1 MNNSQRVLVNTLAQY
16 IRVFI
21 SMFLSLYTI
30 RIVLKALGADDFGI
44 YSLVAGVV
52 SMLAFVTN
60 ALVQTTQ
67 RFVSYYQGQ
76 GNVQKIKEVF
86 CTSLIIHI
94 VLGLVVVMLL
104 EVLTPFIFD
113 GLLFISPDRI
123 NAAST
128 VYQTVVG
135 MLFIT
140 FITSPFRALLVSH
153 ENIVYISIID
163 IFDVVLKL
171 LFAILLVY
179 VPMDKLVFYGITM
192 LLVQAFNLVALS
204 LYCARHY
211 VECVFPRKSM
221 LHVSYVKDLVTFA
234 GWNIYST
241 ACIVGRQQGVAIV
254 VNRILGTVA
263 NAAYGIGFQ
272 LAGYTNFLS
281 ASLVNAVRPQ
291 IMKAEGAGD
300 RQKALW
306 LSNVISKFSFF
317 LLSAIC
323 VPCIFEMDA
332 ILKIWLGS
340 APDGANIFCIMVLTT
355 IVVDAVTGGL
365 GHINQAVGNIKWYS
379 ILMNTPKLISIPI
392 MWIILKYNGSLPLAA
407 ASFVVVEAL
416 CTWIRV
422 PFVSKTT
429 GLSITLFIKEV
440 VYKEIGPFLILLA
453 SCFLCVHF
461 ILIPFRFLLTFIIAV
476 VAYFISIWFL
486 GLTNQEKNIL
496 SAIIL
501 TIVNKFK
508 SK

>member
-21 SMFLSLYTI
+21 SMFLSLFTV
-30 RIVLKALGADDFGI
+30 RIVLKTLGADDFGI

-76 GNVQKIKEVF
+76 GDVSKIKEVF
-86 CTSLIIHI
+86 CSSLVIHI
-94 VLGLVVVMLL
+94 VLGLAVVLVL
-104 EVLTPFIFD
+104 EGLTPFIFD
-113 GLLFISPDRI
+113 GILSVPADRVQS
-123 NAAST
+123 ASV

-140 FITSPFRALLVSH
+140 FVTSPFRALLVSH

-163 IFDVVLKL
+163 ICDVVLKL
-171 LFAILLVY
+171 LFAILLIY
-179 VPMDKLVFYGITM
+179 VSIDKLVFYGLTM

-204 LYCARHY
+204 VYCNRKY
-211 VECVFPRKSM
+211 EECVIPRRDM
-221 LHVSYVKDLVTFA
+221 LHISYVKELILFA

-317 LLSAIC
+317 LLSAVC
-323 VPCIFEMDA
+323 VPCIFEMDS
-332 ILKIWLGS
+332 ILKIWLS
-340 APDGANIFCIMVLTT
+340 NPPEGANVFCIMVLVTV
-355 IVVDAVTGGL
+355 VVDAVTGGL

-379 ILMNTPKLISIPI
+379 ILMNTPKLIAIPLL
-392 MWIILKYNGSLPLAA
+392 WIILRNGGNLVYAA
-407 ASFVVVEAL
+407 AGYVVVEAL

-429 GLSITLFIKEV
+429 GLSIPLFLKEV
-440 VYKEIGPFLILLA
+440 VLSEVGPFIL
-453 SCFLCVHF
+453 F
-461 ILIPFRFLLTFIIAV
+461 ILSIMGCIYLIDIPYRFVITFAV
-476 VAYFISIWFL
+476 SLAIYFTSIWLF
-486 GLTNQEKNIL
+486 GLTAREKNIL
-496 SAIIL
+496 KGIINSIL
-501 TIVNKFK
+501 NKITK
-508 SK
+508 

>member
-16 IRVFI
+16 VRVFI
-21 SMFLSLYTI
+21 SMFLSLYTV
-30 RIVLKALGADDFGI
+30 RIVLKTLGADDFGI

-76 GNVQKIKEVF
+76 GDVRKIKEVF
-86 CTSLIIHI
+86 CSSLVIHI
-94 VLGLVVVMLL
+94 VLGLAVVLVL

-113 GLLFISPDRI
+113 GILSVTEDRVQS
-123 NAAST
+123 ASA

-140 FITSPFRALLVSH
+140 FVTSPFRALLVSH

-163 IFDVVLKL
+163 ICDVVLKL
-171 LFAILLVY
+171 LFAILLMY
-179 VPMDKLVFYGITM
+179 VTIDKLVFYGFTM
-192 LLVQAFNLVALS
+192 LMVQAFNFVAL
-204 LYCARHY
+204 LAYCNKKY
-211 VECVFPRKSM
+211 EECVMPQKDM
-221 LHVSYVKDLVTFA
+221 LHISYVKELVSFA
-234 GWNIYST
+234 GWNVYST

-254 VNRILGTVA
+254 VNRILGTAA

-317 LLSAIC
+317 LLSAVCI
-323 VPCIFEMDA
+323 PCIFEMNS
-332 ILKIWLGS
+332 ILKIWLGN
-340 APDGANIFCIMVLTT
+340 PPEGANVFCIMVLATV
-355 IVVDAVTGGL
+355 VVDSVTGGL

-379 ILMNTPKLISIPI
+379 ILMNTPKMIAIPLL
-392 MWIILKYNGSLPLAA
+392 WCILRNGGDLVYAA
-407 ASFVVVEAL
+407 IGFVVVEAL

-422 PFVSKTT
+422 PFVSKTA
-429 GLSITLFIKEV
+429 GLSILLFLKEV
-440 VYKEIGPFLILLA
+440 VLREILPLLI
-453 SCFLCVHF
+453 F
-461 ILIPFRFLLTFIIAV
+461 ITSIIGCICLIDNPYRFLVTFAISITSYFTSIWLFGLTKREQRILTDIINSIIAK
-476 VAYFISIWFL
+476 IRL
-486 GLTNQEKNIL
+486 
-496 SAIIL
+496 
-501 TIVNKFK
+501 
-508 SK
+508 

>member
-1 MNNSQRVLVNTLAQY
+1 MLVNTLAQY

-21 SMFLSLYTI
+21 SMFLSLYTV
-30 RIVLKALGADDFGI
+30 RIILGTLGADDFGI

-67 RFVSYYQGQ
+67 RFVSYYQGL
-76 GNVQKIKEVF
+76 GDIKKIKEVF
-86 CTSLIIHI
+86 CNSLVIHI
-94 VLGLVVVMLL
+94 VLGLAVTFVL

-113 GLLFISPDRI
+113 GILLIHTNRVHS
-123 NAAST
+123 ASI

-140 FITSPFRALLVSH
+140 FITSPLRALLVSH

-163 IFDVVLKL
+163 VCDVVLKL
-171 LFAILLVY
+171 LFAIILIY
-179 VPMDKLVFYGITM
+179 MPIDKLISYGFTM
-192 LLVQAFNLVALS
+192 LLVQAFNFVAML
-204 LYCARHY
+204 LYCKKNY
-211 VECVFPRKSM
+211 VECILPRKDM
-221 LHVSYVKDLVTFA
+221 LNPSYVKDLLSFA

-241 ACIVGRQQGVAIV
+241 ACIVGRQEGVAIV
-254 VNRILGTVA
+254 VNRVLGTVA
-263 NAAYGIGFQ
+263 NASYGIGFQ

-281 ASLVNAVRPQ
+281 VSLVNAVRPQ

-306 LSNVISKFSFF
+306 LSNVIAKFSFF

-323 VPCIFEMDA
+323 IPCIFEIDS
-332 ILKIWLGS
+332 ILYVWLGHV
-340 APDGANIFCIMVLTT
+340 PEGANIFCIMVLAT

-379 ILMNTPKLISIPI
+379 ILMNTPKLFTIPLL
-392 MWIILKYNGSLPLAA
+392 WVILHNGGDIVYAA
-407 ASFVVVEAL
+407 ISFVIVEAL

-429 GLSITLFIKEV
+429 GLSIHLFLKDVIFKEILPLFI
-440 VYKEIGPFLILLA
+440 
-453 SCFLCVHF
+453 F
-461 ILIPFRFLLTFIIAV
+461 ILTILGCTCFVNIPYRFIVTFV
-476 VAYFISIWFL
+476 VSVSIYFTSIWLF
-486 GLTNQEKNIL
+486 GLTKQEQNIL
-496 SAIIL
+496 SAIIYSI
-501 TIVNKFK
+501 TNKIK
-508 SK
+508 S